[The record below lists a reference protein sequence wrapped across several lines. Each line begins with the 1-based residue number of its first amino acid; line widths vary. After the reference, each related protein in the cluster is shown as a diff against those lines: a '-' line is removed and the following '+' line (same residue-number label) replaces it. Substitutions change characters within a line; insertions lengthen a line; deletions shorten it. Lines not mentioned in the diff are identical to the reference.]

1 MKIQKSITIYFTAW
15 LITVTFILFFS
26 YFSISHGTKEKFVQS
41 LENWDGRHYL
51 NIAKD
56 GYTQNF
62 QYAFFPLFPLIVR
75 IMTGITHNFLVSAI
89 LISLL
94 SSFLAINIFYN
105 LMRIEFKKAVA
116 EKGVFFLLF
125 FPTSFYLLMS
135 YSEGLFI
142 LFVMLSFYYLRKKKI
157 LFSVIFASLASA
169 TRLAGLAVVLAL
181 MVDIL
186 SNHSLHRKKWLI
198 LIAPT
203 GFLSYCLYLFS
214 KTGDP
219 FYFLTSQLHWMRSLA
234 IPGLNIWETLRVVS
248 FPGLLLKY
256 PNMAIDL
263 IFTIFLIG
271 MVLRSFRFLP
281 FSYGVYGLISLLLPL
296 TTPTLMSMPRFI
308 LPIFPIFILLAKIN
322 NQYFIFIYQL
332 VSIMLL
338 SAFAVMYINGYW
350 VS

>member
-1 MKIQKSITIYFTAW
+1 MK
-15 LITVTFILFFS
+15 
-26 YFSISHGTKEKFVQS
+26 
-41 LENWDGRHYL
+41 
-51 NIAKD
+51 
-56 GYTQNF
+56 
-62 QYAFFPLFPLIVR
+62 
-75 IMTGITHNFLVSAI
+75 
-89 LISLL
+89 
-94 SSFLAINIFYN
+94 
-105 LMRIEFKKAVA
+105 
-116 EKGVFFLLF
+116 
-125 FPTSFYLLMS
+125 
-135 YSEGLFI
+135 
-142 LFVMLSFYYLRKKKI
+142 KKKI
-157 LFSVIFASLASA
+157 FFSVIFASLASA

>member
-1 MKIQKSITIYFTAW
+1 MKIQKNITIYFTFW
-15 LITVTFILFFS
+15 LITVIFILFFS
-26 YFSISHGTKEKFVQS
+26 YFSISNGTKEKFVQS
-41 LENWDGRHYL
+41 LANWDGMHYL
-51 NIAKD
+51 SIARN

-62 QYAFFPLFPLIVR
+62 QYAFFPLYPLVVR
-75 IMTGITHNFLVSAI
+75 IISIITQNFLISAV
-89 LISLL
+89 LISIV
-94 SSFLAINIFYN
+94 SSYLAINVFYG
-105 LMRIEFKKAVA
+105 LAKTDLKEKVAAKAV
-116 EKGVFFLLF
+116 FYMLI

-142 LFVMLSFYYLRKKKI
+142 LFVMLSFYYLKKKKI

-234 IPGLNIWETLRVVS
+234 MPGLNIWETLRVVS

-296 TTPTLMSMPRFI
+296 ATPTLMSMPRFI
-308 LPIFPIFILLAKIN
+308 LPIFPIFILMAKIK
-322 NQYFIFIYQL
+322 NQHFIFAYQL

-338 SAFAVMYINGYW
+338 SAFAVMYINDYW